1 VAGDKIAQVEEE
13 EGKPDV
19 KAGVEEPVK
28 DPEASGAGGN
38 APTDKPSP
46 QEKEGKETVK
56 KKKAKPAKKGKDDGG
71 VPNEPEAPKPADDG
85 KKVVA
90 SKKDEAEPKDKVV
103 KGPKDAGAKHDSR
116 DAGEPESFWKPRTQ
130 LGLRVFNGELKT
142 MEDVMKQPS
151 PIKEVELVDKL
162 LPELSEEILD
172 VERVQRVTDSGRR
185 MRFRVVAAVGNGN
198 GYVGVGQSKGKEAG
212 PTIRK
217 SIERAKLH
225 ITGVKRGCGSWECGC
240 GGPHTVPFK
249 VTGKAG
255 SVTVTLKPAPRG
267 VGIVSGEIAKTIL
280 SLAGIKD
287 VWVTT
292 QGHSRTGINFAHAVI
307 KALQM
312 TNYVKLRGGDEEKL
326 HMVSGQVGKPEQ
338 AADELEVTA

>member
-1 VAGDKIAQVEEE
+1 MVSEDETPVEEAKGKAKGKAVEEE
-13 EGKPDV
+13 PAQEEIAQETGGDV
-19 KAGVEEPVK
+19 GEAKKHKAQ
-28 DPEASGAGGN
+28 
-38 APTDKPSP
+38 DK
-46 QEKEGKETVK
+46 GDDAVK
-56 KKKAKPAKKGKDDGG
+56 KKRKAKASEEEAAAEHVPSNEDDKADSTEAGEKIVGETEDDKKLK
-71 VPNEPEAPKPADDG
+71 EKIIKELKEKRTKPA
-85 KKVVA
+85 A
-90 SKKDEAEPKDKVV
+90 SEAGEAEV
-103 KGPKDAGAKHDSR
+103 
-116 DAGEPESFWKPRTQ
+116 FWKPRTQ
-130 LGLRVFNGELKT
+130 LGLKVNNGELKT
-142 MEDVMKQPS
+142 MEEVMKQSS

-162 LPELSEEILD
+162 LPELQEEILD
-172 VERVQRVTDSGRR
+172 VGRVQRVTDSGRR

-217 SIERAKLH
+217 SIERAKLN
-225 ITGVKRGCGSWECGC
+225 ITGVKRGCGSWECVC

-255 SVTVTLKPAPRG
+255 SVTVILKPAPRG

-307 KALQM
+307 KALES
-312 TNYVKLRGGDEEKL
+312 TNYVKLREGDGEKL
-326 HMVSGQVGKPEQ
+326 HMVVGQVKK
-338 AADELEVTA
+338 ADEVEVTA